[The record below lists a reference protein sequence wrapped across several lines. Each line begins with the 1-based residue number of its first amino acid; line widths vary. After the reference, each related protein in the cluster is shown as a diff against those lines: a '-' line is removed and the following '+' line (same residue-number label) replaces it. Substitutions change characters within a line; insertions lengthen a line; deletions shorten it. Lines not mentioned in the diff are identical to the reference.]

1 MTTTETPRPK
11 VVIDRTLR
19 APVERVWQLWTTKD
33 GLEKWWGPA
42 GFTSVV
48 RRLDVRVGGAFEI
61 EMTAVLPA
69 IVAHLKAAGI
79 PVTSVARGDYT
90 DVTARARLAYTNAVD
105 FVPGVAP
112 YQTTTTV
119 EMVALASGETSLRV
133 ATDAMHDAHWTKM
146 ATMGWEGQ
154 LTKLEALFAGAA

>member
-1 MTTTETPRPK
+1 MTTETTNST
-11 VVIDRTLR
+11 VVIERTLR
-19 APVERVWQLWTTKD
+19 APVERVWKMWTTKE
-33 GLEKWWGPA
+33 GLEKWWGPE

-48 RRLDVRVGGAFEI
+48 RRLDVRAGGAFEI

-69 IVAHLKAAGI
+69 IVAHLTAAGI
-79 PVTSVARGDYT
+79 PVTSAARGDYT
-90 DVTARARLAYTNAVD
+90 DVTSHARLAYTNAVD

-119 EMVALASGETSLRV
+119 EMAELASGGTSLRV

-154 LTKLEALFAGAA
+154 LTKLAALFAEAA